1 MTATATP
8 DRRLP
13 GDLDTARVVYGVVLR
28 MLTTKG
34 RIVALTL
41 LGAAIVLVG
50 WAVGLGTE
58 DPAER
63 ADHGF
68 DILSS
73 LGLAVIVPFVALV
86 YGSACL
92 GDLRDDRTLVY
103 LWLRPLRRWPVVI
116 GAAGA
121 ALTMVVPLTVVP
133 VTLTAALAGGADLT
147 VPALAA
153 AALGAVT
160 YTSIFT
166 ALGLVVRRSLV
177 WGLGYILIWEGFVA
191 NGGAGVARLA
201 VRSYTR
207 TVAARLADI
216 DTDLPVEMPTAV
228 AVLVPLAVS
237 VVALVFTARRL
248 ARMDVD

>member
-1 MTATATP
+1 MTTTTSYG
-8 DRRLP
+8 RRLP
-13 GDLDTARVVYGVVLR
+13 GDLETARIVGGVVLR
-28 MLTTKG
+28 ALTTRG

-41 LGAAIVLVG
+41 LGAAVVLVG
-50 WAVGLGTE
+50 WAVGLGIE
-58 DPAER
+58 DEAER
-63 ADHGF
+63 LDTGF
-68 DILSS
+68 DILST

-103 LWLRPLRRWPVVI
+103 LWLRPLRRWPIVI
-116 GAAGA
+116 GAVVA
-121 ALTMVVPLTVVP
+121 ALVLVVPLTVVP
-133 VTLTAALAGGADLT
+133 VTFTAALAGGSELA
-147 VPALAA
+147 VPALVASL
-153 AALGAVT
+153 LGALT

-166 ALGLVVRRSLV
+166 ALGLMVRRSLV

-207 TVAARLADI
+207 TVAARLADV
-216 DTDLPVEMPTAV
+216 DADLPVEMPLGIAV
-228 AVLVPLAVS
+228 AVPLVVI
-237 VVALVFTARRL
+237 VVALVVTSRRL